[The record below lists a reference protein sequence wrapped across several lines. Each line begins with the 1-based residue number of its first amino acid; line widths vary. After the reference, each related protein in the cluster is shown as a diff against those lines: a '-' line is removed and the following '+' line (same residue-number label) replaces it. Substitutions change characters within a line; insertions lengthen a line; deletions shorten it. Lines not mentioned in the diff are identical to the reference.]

1 MKRLV
6 DNRTGKDIKPETFV
20 SYEVKDGNLIFDF
33 IAHNSSLNSY
43 SNIDN
48 DKLYNG
54 DVVEVFLDVGDEF
67 YYEFEVAPN
76 GATFV
81 ATILNREIT
90 FIPNSFFKE
99 EVEVVG
105 SDYKVKMI
113 IDLTKL
119 GKVKQVKFNAF
130 RIETKGKRPNYIL
143 QALSPTLSETFHDK
157 NAFIELVD

>member
-6 DNRTGKDIKPETFV
+6 NNRNGKDIKPETFV
-20 SYEVKDGNLIFDF
+20 SYEVKDGKLIFNF
-33 IAHNSSLNSY
+33 VAHDSSLNSY

-48 DKLYNG
+48 AKLFNG

-81 ATILNREIT
+81 ATILNGEIT
-90 FIPNSFFKE
+90 FVPNNFFKE
-99 EVEVVG
+99 EVVVKDK
-105 SDYKVKMI
+105 DYFVKMI

-119 GKVKQVKFNAF
+119 GTVKHVKFNAF
-130 RIETKGKRPNYIL
+130 RIETKGKKPNLIL
-143 QALSPTLSETFHDK
+143 QALSPTLSNTFHDK
-157 NAFIELVD
+157 ECFIELVD